1 MNNIYL
7 ILLLVSILCFLKINN
22 IENMEEYDP
31 TLSFLDKSTIANER
45 FRSINRNYI
54 NLIREIT
61 NQIQS
66 GDDLDENAL
75 FRHMSFQIYTARR
88 IVENEIMNNP
98 ELINPDGSWKEEII
112 NNIEEIKEYI
122 DNEEY
127 NNILNSD
134 VSENERERLLS
145 EYQNIKELEE
155 QNIQEQI
162 NRWGKP
168 LYLLTKKEMDIIF
181 EESIRNN
188 GNTFSLNQT
197 KGF

>member
-7 ILLLVSILCFLKINN
+7 ILLLVSILYFLKINN
-22 IENMEEYDP
+22 IENMQDYDP
-31 TLSFLDKSTIANER
+31 TLSFLDKSTVANER

-145 EYQNIKELEE
+145 EYQNNKELEE

-197 KGF
+197 KGV

>member
-1 MNNIYL
+1 MDNIYL
-7 ILLLVSILCFLKINN
+7 ILLLVSILYFLKIYN
-22 IENMEEYDP
+22 IENMQDYDP

-54 NLIREIT
+54 NLIRKIT
-61 NQIQS
+61 KQIQS
-66 GDDLDENAL
+66 GEDLDENAL

-98 ELINPDGSWKEEII
+98 QLINPDGSWKEEII
-112 NNIEEIKEYI
+112 NNIKEIKEYI

-134 VSENERERLLS
+134 VSENERQRLLS

-188 GNTFSLNQT
+188 GNTFSSNQT
-197 KGF
+197 KGV